1 MCILENMLQMGI
13 IELLLNLQVEQL
25 LYYTLDRRS
34 IADKII
40 GIKLKLITNNGVFT
54 DKNLDKT
61 INNAR
66 NIADK
71 TIFFNFDI

>member
-1 MCILENMLQMGI
+1 MGI
-13 IELLLNLQVEQL
+13 IMLLLNLQVMQL
-25 LYYTLDRRS
+25 LCYILVRRS
-34 IADKII
+34 IADSII

-66 NIADK
+66 SIADK
-71 TIFFNFDI
+71 TIFLIFDIIKNPFL